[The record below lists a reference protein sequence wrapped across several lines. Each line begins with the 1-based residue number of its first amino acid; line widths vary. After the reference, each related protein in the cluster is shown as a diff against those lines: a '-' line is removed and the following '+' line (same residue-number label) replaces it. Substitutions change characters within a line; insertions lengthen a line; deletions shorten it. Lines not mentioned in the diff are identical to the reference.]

1 VPPSGV
7 IVEDGSK
14 FDVYQLCQ
22 MYTTQIGSLDKV
34 RYITVQQ
41 FEINSIDGNIL
52 YPVSAFEFTS
62 TKGDEVEAFTVGN
75 SIEITS
81 YGAWETILRKE
92 DVVDPWFLY
101 QEAQRYLS
109 LIDEEKITYQ
119 IQCVDLYKADPQH
132 YKFDIFEVGD
142 KLSLFDEELQINVSD
157 LHITKKIW
165 KPLTPWVVELLEVN
179 KLTTT
184 LATQHVSELQNIK
197 KSLDSIANQKRAET
211 HDVCIYWDEDSK
223 RCVRKNPPNSFC
235 TSEQGNEDGKLRSDK
250 VPINQSDCTQ
260 YEPAQA
266 KNILPN
272 WTALGALVTNVTN
285 LAWNDTSRFAIDVDF
300 KVSKTSYA
308 DVICVLDEATGSVI
322 TTSCDAA
329 DARIQI
335 DDNGNVVP
343 YNTAK
348 NHGCYVQVRRKEG
361 MPLSLSIYAIGWI
374 VGFEM

>member
-1 VPPSGV
+1 
-7 IVEDGSK
+7 
-14 FDVYQLCQ
+14 
-22 MYTTQIGSLDKV
+22 
-34 RYITVQQ
+34 
-41 FEINSIDGNIL
+41 
-52 YPVSAFEFTS
+52 
-62 TKGDEVEAFTVGN
+62 
-75 SIEITS
+75 
-81 YGAWETILRKE
+81 
-92 DVVDPWFLY
+92 
-101 QEAQRYLS
+101 
-109 LIDEEKITYQ
+109 
-119 IQCVDLYKADPQH
+119 
-132 YKFDIFEVGD
+132 
-142 KLSLFDEELQINVSD
+142 
-157 LHITKKIW
+157 
-165 KPLTPWVVELLEVN
+165 VELLEVN

-260 YEPAQA
+260 YAPAQA
-266 KNILPN
+266 KNILPS

-285 LAWNDTSRFAIDVDF
+285 PAWNDTSRFAIDVDF

-361 MPLSLSIYAIGWI
+361 MPSSLSIYAIGWI